1 MRPFDCCEKLF
12 PTARCLVVGGTL
24 VISRGAGEGPA
35 EPGAVR
41 AGEGV
46 GGVGV
51 GGLGGGTQGGVGSVR
66 MGSKGRVGQGSMGGV
81 GVGGEGWVS
90 QEGVCRVGEGWQL
103 GQSQGDTG
111 HTQDHD
117 LTRNIVKSGV
127 VTVYI
132 VSFILPS

>member
-1 MRPFDCCEKLF
+1 M
-12 PTARCLVVGGTL
+12 
-24 VISRGAGEGPA
+24 
-35 EPGAVR
+35 
-41 AGEGV
+41 
-46 GGVGV
+46 
-51 GGLGGGTQGGVGSVR
+51 GGLGGGAQGGVGSVG

-111 HTQDHD
+111 NTQDQD
-117 LTRNIVKSGV
+117 QALIRNIVKIGV